1 MRIPAC
7 LRRYALLLP
16 LLALSACAAKPQ
28 FAEVSGV
35 VLLDGAPMPDALV
48 VFLPDP
54 YEGTHGPRC
63 SGITDAQGRFRLIRD
78 DEKAGAVVGS
88 HRVLVQDVRTF
99 PPPRNRHTG
108 GKPPVMPPSRVS
120 RRYENASITPLRQ
133 SVKLEGQTVT
143 LEVKSK

>member
-1 MRIPAC
+1 MRIAGP
-7 LRRYALLLP
+7 LRRGALLFGM
-16 LLALSACAAKPQ
+16 LALSACEAKPR

-35 VLLDGAPMPDALV
+35 VLLDGTPMPDALV
-48 VFLPDP
+48 AFLPDP

-63 SGITDAQGRFRLIRD
+63 SGITDADGRFRLVRD
-78 DEKAGAVVGS
+78 DERPGAVVGI

-120 RRYENASITPLRQ
+120 PRYQNATSTPLRQ
-133 SVKLEGQTVT
+133 EVKPEAQTVT
-143 LEVKSK
+143 VEVTRK